1 MDRNT
6 LIIIATGAYTLLFL
20 GTVAGIGLWRRSRR
34 GERAPVEFKL
44 LRGPGETLRRRLA
57 AMDENLI
64 FQVIGSAAAP
74 IMVTYTLLV
83 ISAKALP
90 KDLLAYGFIAAL
102 LAFVIT
108 ALVSGRWLWSKF
120 VEHKNYQLGYLGER
134 TVAESLAP
142 LLGLG
147 YQVFHDV
154 PAENGGRVFNLD
166 HVVVGPTGLF
176 LIETKTRRKG
186 RARPGFKDHEVAYDG
201 QQLIWP
207 WGEDRH
213 GLEQALAEARWL
225 SDWIRQITGVNVGAK
240 PILALPG
247 WYVKC
252 TARGPVNVVNAKGL
266 VSAIKGRGGI
276 ELASEQIDLVARQLD
291 ARCRDVED

>member
-1 MDRNT
+1 MPST
-6 LIIIATGAYTLLFL
+6 WMSL
-20 GTVAGIGLWRRSRR
+20 GIGLYVLVFMALVLGIGFLLLSRR
-34 GERAPVEFKL
+34 KERAPLEFKL
-44 LRGPGETLRRRLA
+44 LRGAGESLRREIA
-57 AMDENLI
+57 AMDENFFFFVMGAAFTPIVAAYLVLLLLSKVYPHTQLWIGLLI
-64 FQVIGSAAAP
+64 
-74 IMVTYTLLV
+74 T
-83 ISAKALP
+83 
-90 KDLLAYGFIAAL
+90 FIA
-102 LAFVIT
+102 FGVT
-108 ALVSGRWLWSKF
+108 AGLTGRWLWRRF
-120 VEHKNYQLGYLGER
+120 ARIRNYRLGYLGER

-142 LLGLG
+142 LLAQG
-147 YQVFHDV
+147 YQVFHDL
-154 PAENGGRVFNLD
+154 PAENRGHSFNLD

-186 RARPGFKDHEVAYDG
+186 RARPGLKDHEVAYDG
-201 QQLIWP
+201 QQLVWP

-213 GLEQALAEARWL
+213 GLEQAQAEARWL

-252 TARGPVNVVNAKGL
+252 TARGPVGVVNAKGL

-276 ELASEQIDLVARQLD
+276 ELTSEQVDLIARQLD

>member
-1 MDRNT
+1 MPST
-6 LIIIATGAYTLLFL
+6 WMSF
-20 GTVAGIGLWRRSRR
+20 GIGLYVLVFMTLVLGIGFLILSRR
-34 GERAPVEFKL
+34 KERAPLEFKL
-44 LRGPGETLRRRLA
+44 LRGAGESLRRKLA
-57 AMDENLI
+57 AMDED
-64 FQVIGSAAAP
+64 FFVYVMGAAFAP
-74 IMVTYTLLV
+74 IVAAYLVLLL
-83 ISAKALP
+83 ISKVYPHTPLWIG
-90 KDLLAYGFIAAL
+90 LLITFV
-102 LAFVIT
+102 AFGTT
-108 ALVSGRWLWSKF
+108 AGLTGRWLWRRFIKIR
-120 VEHKNYQLGYLGER
+120 NYRLGYLGER

-142 LLGLG
+142 LLGQG
-147 YQVFHDV
+147 YHIFHDV
-154 PAENGGRVFNLD
+154 PVENGGRSFNLD

-186 RARPGFKDHEVAYDG
+186 RARLGFKDHEVTYDG

-207 WGEDRH
+207 WAEDRH
-213 GLEQALAEARWL
+213 GLEQAQAEARWL
-225 SDWIRQITGVNVGAK
+225 SDWIRQITGINVGAK

-276 ELASEQIDLVARQLD
+276 ELTAEQIDLIARQLD